1 VEGVISEVTIC
12 VFIHTQ
18 NIMNGEKVVYKRRGE
33 KKLSISNISTIIN
46 VDGDDLVLLIMPKKV
61 YKNSKK
67 IIFTCLIF
75 SF

>member
-1 VEGVISEVTIC
+1 
-12 VFIHTQ
+12 
-18 NIMNGEKVVYKRRGE
+18 MNGEKVVYKRRGE